1 MEIKT
6 KFNMGDEIYY
16 PTSKGV
22 GHGSIIGFNVY
33 PTNVIKTQIGEVV
46 HFDLNV
52 VYRTREQDEIKEWYC
67 FATKKE
73 LLDYLSN
80 N

>member
-16 PTSKGV
+16 PTSRGI
-22 GHGSIIGFNVY
+22 GHGNILSFNIY
-33 PTNVIKTQIGEVV
+33 PTNVIKTQIGEIV

-52 VYRTREQDEIKEWYC
+52 IYRTREQDEIKECYC

-73 LLDYLSN
+73 LLDCLSSN
-80 N
+80 

>member
-6 KFNMGDEIYY
+6 KFDMGNEIYY
-16 PTSKGV
+16 PTSKGI
-22 GHGSIIGFNVY
+22 GHGSIIGFNIY
-33 PTNVIKTQIGEVV
+33 STNVIKTQIGEVV

-52 VYRTREQDEIKEWYC
+52 EYRTREQDEIKEWYC